1 MISAAVSY
9 RDLCKIRTTFDLV
22 AENYAELKS
31 HGVFAAGIPE
41 GLGDGGATY
50 PEICE
55 MLRILARHFSS
66 TALALAMH
74 THLVAGMVWRWR
86 QGQPVESFLRRIANE
101 RLVLISTGASDWL
114 KGTGRA
120 ERVDDRR
127 RQIAS

>member
-1 MISAAVSY
+1 
-9 RDLCKIRTTFDLV
+9 LV
-22 AENYAELKS
+22 AENYAELKL

-74 THLVAGMVWRWR
+74 THLRGDGLALAAG
-86 QGQPVESFLRRIANE
+86 PARRI
-101 RLVLISTGASDWL
+101 LPASHR
-114 KGTGRA
+114 K
-120 ERVDDRR
+120 
-127 RQIAS
+127 